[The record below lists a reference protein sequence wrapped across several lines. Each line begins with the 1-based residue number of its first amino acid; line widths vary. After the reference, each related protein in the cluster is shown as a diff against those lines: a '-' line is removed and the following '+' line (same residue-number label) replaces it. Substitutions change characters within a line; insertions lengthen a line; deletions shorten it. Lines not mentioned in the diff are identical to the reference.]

1 MLDVS
6 RLCEIARNS
15 YCYYNTPII
24 IDEQTF
30 QIPLIFTGRN
40 GIYVFV
46 EELEVGLYFT
56 QSIGIQEKYLFLFV
70 YEEQDESYM
79 DDNFSLYDFKKKEK
93 IPLIN
98 PYAQIEIFYD
108 NHLIPQADLP
118 HFSFPDLESYLYE
131 QVPTV
136 FDETVTDTG
145 DVTYIKPIVPPG
157 EVIRIENKIEEL
169 AKQPK
174 LNHKLRIASDGTVE
188 VLKERTK
195 KIGFIDTMYPMGTKW
210 YRCSDRNPDDFY
222 MFTFF
227 GGIIGLHKFADRKIA
242 QGFMYLFTFGMGG
255 VFYVLD
261 LFTMLLGNYSNTQTT
276 YTRDEKG
283 MIQRQQEIVY
293 IRPLEHK
300 VRAVVLLALSI
311 IVAVLAVIFV
321 FKPFM
326 SLIGA
331 LLAGLL
337 ENFISEDNLQN
348 FINILK

>member
-30 QIPLIFTGRN
+30 QIPIIFTGRN
-40 GIYVFV
+40 GIYIFV
-46 EELEVGLYFT
+46 EEIEVGIQF
-56 QSIGIQEKYLFLFV
+56 SKIIGIQEKYLFLFV

-79 DDNFSLYDFKKKEK
+79 DDNFYLYDFTKNQI

-98 PYAQIEIFYD
+98 PYEQIEIFYD

-118 HFSFPDLESYLYE
+118 HFSFLDLESYLYE

-136 FDETVTDTG
+136 FNETITDTG
-145 DVTYIKPIVPPG
+145 DVSYIKPIVPPG

-174 LNHKLRIASDGTVE
+174 LNRKLRITSDGTVE

-195 KIGFIDTMYPMGTKW
+195 RIGFIDTMYPTGTQW

-222 MFTFF
+222 LFMFL
-227 GGIIGLHKFADRKIA
+227 GGIIGLHKFSDRKIA
-242 QGFMYLFTFGMGG
+242 QGLLYLTTFGMGG

-276 YTRDEKG
+276 YTRDERG

-293 IRPLEHK
+293 VRPLEHK
-300 VRAVVLLALSI
+300 VRAIVLLALSI

-321 FKPFM
+321 FKPLM
-326 SLIGA
+326 SFIGA

-337 ENFISEDNLQN
+337 TDFVSEDNLQN
-348 FINILK
+348 LINILK